1 MTQSVGLI
9 WLNFIPKRQN
19 SKIDLI
25 QLQLLKIIGT
35 LQALTQINVERM
47 LLAAAILISA
57 FLLNLFLPWWSI
69 AIPGLIFGYVFNKKA
84 LVSFGLGF
92 LALFL
97 LWGGQALYIHLANDA
112 ILSTRIAEML
122 SVGSPIIVVLVTG
135 ILGGLVSGLAALTG
149 SLVKET
155 PSSRKFS

>member
-1 MTQSVGLI
+1 
-9 WLNFIPKRQN
+9 
-19 SKIDLI
+19 
-25 QLQLLKIIGT
+25 
-35 LQALTQINVERM
+35 M
-47 LLAAAILISA
+47 LLTVLILITA

-69 AIPGLIFGYVFNKKA
+69 AIPGLVFGYFLNEKP
-84 LVSFGLGF
+84 LPSFGLGF

-122 SVGSPIIVVLVTG
+122 SVGSPLLVVLITG
-135 ILGGLVSGLAALTG
+135 IIGGLVSGLATVTG

-155 PSSRKFS
+155 PRRL